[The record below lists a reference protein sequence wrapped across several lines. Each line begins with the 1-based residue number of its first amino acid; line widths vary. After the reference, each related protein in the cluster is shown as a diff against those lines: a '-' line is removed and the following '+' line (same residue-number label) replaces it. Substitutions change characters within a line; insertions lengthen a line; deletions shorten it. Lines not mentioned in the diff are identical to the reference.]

1 MKYLLT
7 LCFSLCLFIGCS
19 KSDDGPYDPTNE
31 QTLILYFPYS
41 GLAGNIMT
49 NLDELYEVWSH
60 RIPAKH
66 RILVYLSAYD
76 KTHAELFDLTD
87 WAREKNNPK
96 PKKVIKSYTDPDF
109 KTATGIATVLND
121 IKQVAPAK
129 RYAMIVGCHGM
140 GWVPAPVQQ
149 GKGVLKQFKQPE
161 HKIYWDY
168 TDEQGNPVARYFG
181 TGGTT
186 PANTHTDVT
195 SLADAIGMAGLHME
209 YMLFDVCYMGCVEV
223 AYALRHVTDNMLASV
238 SEIPARGFPYLKMGH
253 LLLGNPDYES
263 ICQEFGD
270 FFKTYTM
277 RPYATISLTKC
288 SELEALAAIVKQI
301 YAQTN
306 TSASLNEIQYYDL
319 VSYRSY
325 FGYDTEFL
333 YFDLSDYIHQV
344 CTNQALLAAFNEQ
357 LKRTVPEAC
366 LQHTEKAIAGSST
379 IPIRTYS
386 GIATSDPLTKEQCR
400 DVVTTAWWQATH

>member
-7 LCFSLCLFIGCS
+7 LCLSLCLFIGCS

-41 GLAGNIMT
+41 GLGTDIIKNI
-49 NLDELYEVWSH
+49 NELYAVWKY
-60 RIPAKH
+60 RIPTKH
-66 RILVYLSAYD
+66 RILVYLSAHD
-76 KTHAELFDLTD
+76 KTQADLFDLTD
-87 WAREKNNPK
+87 WALEEQYPK
-96 PKKVIKSYTDPDF
+96 PKKVIKSYIDPDF
-109 KTATGIATVLND
+109 KTAAGIATVLND
-121 IKQVAPAK
+121 IKQAAPAK
-129 RYAMIVGCHGM
+129 RYAMIIGCHGM
-140 GWVPAPVQQ
+140 GWIPAPVAQ
-149 GKGVLKQFKQPE
+149 GKGVLKPIQEPE
-161 HKIYWDY
+161 HKLYWDY

-181 TGGTT
+181 AGGYA
-186 PANTHTDVT
+186 PKDTHTNVT
-195 SLADAIGMAGLHME
+195 TMADAIGMAGLHME

-223 AYALRHVTDNMLASV
+223 AYALRHVTDNILASV

-253 LLLGNPDYES
+253 LLLGNPNYES

-270 FFKTYTM
+270 FFETYTQ

-288 SELEALAAIVKQI
+288 SELEALASIVKQI
-301 YAQTN
+301 YAQAN
-306 TSASLNEIQYYDL
+306 TSVSLEHLQYYDHG
-319 VSYRSY
+319 SYRSY

-344 CTNQALLAAFNEQ
+344 CTDQALLAAFNEQ
-357 LKRTVPEAC
+357 LERTVPAVC
-366 LQHTEKAIAGSST
+366 LHHTEKAIAGNYT